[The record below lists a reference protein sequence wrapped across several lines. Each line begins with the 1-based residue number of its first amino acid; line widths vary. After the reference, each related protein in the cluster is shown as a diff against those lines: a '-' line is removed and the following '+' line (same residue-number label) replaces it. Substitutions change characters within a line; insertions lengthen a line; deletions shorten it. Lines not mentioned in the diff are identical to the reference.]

1 MAASSSRIACG
12 STTCR
17 SPSATRSTRSSFCP
31 PIRSASSKR
40 PRAGRAS
47 SRCSTGT
54 KETIK
59 ATAKKCD
66 QKGFDFCLELDG
78 GKHGVSRYYSMEGWD
93 VGSADAAHARI
104 DQIQGR

>member
-1 MAASSSRIACG
+1 MFKYEQKG
-12 STTCR
+12 NE
-17 SPSATRSTRSSFCP
+17 
-31 PIRSASSKR
+31 IRAVF
-40 PRAGRAS
+40 PQ
-47 SRCSTGT
+47 TGT

-59 ATAKKCD
+59 VNAKKCD

-78 GKHGVSRYYSMEGWD
+78 GKHGVTRYYSMEGWD